1 MQDLL
6 EEGQRKDK
14 CDTRHPRL
22 RNFDMW
28 RCRYV
33 SYSCVDDGKAH
44 NRKKHSG
51 SAFDEA
57 E

>member
-1 MQDLL
+1 MASD
-6 EEGQRKDK
+6 GCK
-14 CDTRHPRL
+14 TGA
-22 RNFDMW
+22 DMFA
-28 RCRYV
+28 CRYV

>member
-1 MQDLL
+1 LL
-6 EEGQRKDK
+6 
-14 CDTRHPRL
+14 RL
-22 RNFDMW
+22 Y
-28 RCRYV
+28 RYV